1 MMMLYDTVISWLSKN
16 YHQAHF
22 FCWTWSITVFCW
34 LSNVTLWWGHNGHIR
49 ESFIFVPAWHLV
61 GGDWRNTT
69 NSTWSICL
77 PTVSWWL
84 RWKKW
89 ETYFDLNLVEK
100 SGQKNVDQ
108 AFLFMNQVFVIFLK
122 SEFVC
127 PSPELNWDWKTAWHW
142 RWRMRGDIMGDTRW
156 LHGLTWR
163 NSKGSWVDVILPDR
177 HHTPLISGLG
187 GEGLGNEKNATAL
200 NQIEKNGH
208 LKKEMSHSDDNFM
221 VV

>member
-1 MMMLYDTVISWLSKN
+1 MRTQWSYQRKLHLCPCLTSGGRRLKKHHQLY
-16 YHQAHF
+16 
-22 FCWTWSITVFCW
+22 SINMS
-34 LSNVTLWWGHNGHIR
+34 SNCFLMIKM
-49 ESFIFVPAWHLV
+49 E
-61 GGDWRNTT
+61 
-69 NSTWSICL
+69 
-77 PTVSWWL
+77 
-84 RWKKW
+84 KMK
-89 ETYFDLNLVEK
+89 YFDLNLVEK

-108 AFLFMNQVFVIFLK
+108 AFLFMNQVFVIFLE

-142 RWRMRGDIMGDTRW
+142 RWRMWGDRLGDTRW